1 MASAAPRIHAAHFPA
16 AVKNVLVV
24 ASTSHDA
31 GATARIVARMQ
42 ARESIRVHVLAVQV
56 PPSGYARHFLR
67 DIDLRGVLEAE
78 GARALE
84 PLRDALEAA
93 GVPCRLHVEIGAW
106 LPTISRFAR
115 EISCA
120 RIVLGE
126 NPGHAWRTLL
136 LRHDAWRL
144 RLLLRRSG
152 NDCAVTRGDE
162 PVAVGPRPVPREQA
176 SRPH

>member
-1 MASAAPRIHAAHFPA
+1 MASAAPRLHAAQFPA

-24 ASTSHDA
+24 ASPLQDA
-31 GATARIVARMQ
+31 RGTARILARMQ
-42 ARESIRVHVLAVQV
+42 AREPLRIHVLAVQA

-67 DIDLRGVLEAE
+67 EIDLRGVLEAE
-78 GARALE
+78 AERALA
-84 PLRDALEAA
+84 PLRAELAAA
-93 GVPCRLHVEIGAW
+93 GVPCRFHVEIGPW
-106 LPTISRFAR
+106 LETISRFAG

-126 NPGHAWRTLL
+126 SPGHAWRTLL

-144 RLLLRRSG
+144 RSVMRRSG
-152 NDCAVTRGDE
+152 RDCAVLRGDDAA
-162 PVAVGPRPVPREQA
+162 PPAGAVPREA